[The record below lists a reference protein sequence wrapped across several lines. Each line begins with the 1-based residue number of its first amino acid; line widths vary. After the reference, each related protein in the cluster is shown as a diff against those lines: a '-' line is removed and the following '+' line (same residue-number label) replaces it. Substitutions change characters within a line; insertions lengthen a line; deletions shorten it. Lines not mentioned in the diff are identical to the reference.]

1 MKKIKIITFLVI
13 GTLIF
18 FLSGCSSFG
27 TYNAATGRNEFIL
40 ISTPSE
46 VAMGK
51 ALHKKIIRQQK
62 LSTNQSQIKRIQNI
76 GSRLVQVSDRQDY
89 QYHFYLIDKNELNAF
104 TIPGGN
110 VYIYSGLVNRLK
122 NDDQIAAVL
131 AHEIGH
137 CAAKHTV
144 KKFQVAM
151 GYDLIGSLVFNYF
164 EMGQL
169 SKKVA
174 QMSSKAVMKL
184 VSSAYSR
191 KDEYEADRLG
201 IKYLYLSKYN
211 MQGAV
216 DSLAIL
222 KKESK
227 GPKTPLML
235 RSHPYLESRIK
246 FIKEEI
252 DLRNN
257 QVANKSNHGNL

>member
-1 MKKIKIITFLVI
+1 MKKIKIITVLVSS
-13 GTLIF
+13 TLLFII
-18 FLSGCSSFG
+18 SGCSSFG
-27 TYNAATGRNEFIL
+27 TYNAATGRNEVIL

-46 VAMGK
+46 IAMGK

-62 LSTNQSQIKRIQNI
+62 LSTNQSQIKRIEAI
-76 GSRLVQVSDRQDY
+76 GARLVQVSDRQDY
-89 QYHFYLIDKNELNAF
+89 QYHFYLIDRNELNAF

-122 NDDQIAAVL
+122 NDDQIASVL

-144 KKFQVAM
+144 KKFQTAM
-151 GYDLIGSLVFNYF
+151 GYNLVGSLVFNYF
-164 EMGQL
+164 EMGAL

-174 QMSSKAVMKL
+174 QMSSKTVMNL

-201 IKYLYLSKYN
+201 VKYLYLAKYD

-216 DSLAIL
+216 DSLGLL
-222 KKESK
+222 KQASK
-227 GPKTPLML
+227 GPKTPIML

-246 FIKEEI
+246 FVKEEI
-252 DLRNN
+252 EQMNN
-257 QVANKSNHGNL
+257 QFANKFKNGRL